1 MKSQGVYLKFA
12 DRTFADGILRRKV
25 RDRSF
30 ADGILR
36 RKIEDL
42 KFVDEILK
50 WTRLSLNCR

>member
-36 RKIEDL
+36 RKIENL
-42 KFVDEILK
+42 KFVGEILK
-50 WTRLSLNCR
+50 WTRLSLIC